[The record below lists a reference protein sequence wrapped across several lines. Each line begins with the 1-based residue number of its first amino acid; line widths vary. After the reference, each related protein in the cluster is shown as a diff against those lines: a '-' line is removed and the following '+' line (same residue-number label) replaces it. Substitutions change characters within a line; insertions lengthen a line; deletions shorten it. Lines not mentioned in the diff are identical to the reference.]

1 MDIAYNIIIAAAF
14 LLLSPYWLIRMALD
28 PGFRSELNQRLR
40 QWKSVPPQT
49 GCLWVHASSVGEVRV
64 AALLVRGLQRKFPGR
79 PVVLSTFTQTGEA
92 LARDELDCPVFR
104 LPLDFLCLIR
114 PLLKR
119 LDPAMLILIEAE
131 LWPNLLRA
139 CFRKQIPVMLA
150 NGRLSAQSFARYRKL
165 KPWFVWLTA
174 AVRLFA
180 MRSQTEASR
189 LLQLGIDPARVRVVG
204 NMKFDALTAGAN
216 PSAPKVLQ
224 IGENIVV
231 FGSTR
236 PGEERAIANAISQFR
251 QNPLNWKFIVAPRHM
266 QRCREVEAILKD
278 SGLAVTRHS
287 ELQNAAESRPAP
299 VVLVDTLGVLNDYY
313 RTGKVAF
320 VGGGFDPKHGGHNIV
335 EPALLGLPVLYGKH
349 MGNFEEEARLL
360 AESGGGIPIER
371 PEDLA
376 PALETLLNDPE
387 EIQRRGALAA
397 KTVERQ
403 QGAVDRHLDG
413 IQSLLDKGT
422 TA

>member
-1 MDIAYNIIIAAAF
+1 
-14 LLLSPYWLIRMALD
+14 
-28 PGFRSELNQRLR
+28 
-40 QWKSVPPQT
+40 
-49 GCLWVHASSVGEVRV
+49 
-64 AALLVRGLQRKFPGR
+64 
-79 PVVLSTFTQTGEA
+79 
-92 LARDELDCPVFR
+92 
-104 LPLDFLCLIR
+104 
-114 PLLKR
+114 
-119 LDPAMLILIEAE
+119 
-131 LWPNLLRA
+131 
-139 CFRKQIPVMLA
+139 
-150 NGRLSAQSFARYRKL
+150 
-165 KPWFVWLTA
+165 
-174 AVRLFA
+174 
-180 MRSQTEASR
+180 MRSQTEAGR
-189 LLQLGIDPARVRVVG
+189 LLQLGIEPARMRVAG
-204 NMKFDALTAGAN
+204 NMKFDALTAGAD
-216 PSAPKVLQ
+216 PSAPKVPQ
-224 IGENIVV
+224 IGENTVV

-236 PGEERAIANAISQFR
+236 PGEERAIANAIAQFR

-266 QRCREVEAILKD
+266 QRCREVEGILRD

-287 ELQNAAESRPAP
+287 ELQNAADCEPVR

-397 KTVERQ
+397 QTVERQ
-403 QGAVDRHLDG
+403 QGAVNRHLEG